1 MFDRFYIPI
10 LLYKWFGI
18 QGQLEIQSIKMPPED
33 PADSTKASTSS
44 RQYGQETQLWSKFI
58 YYFMT
63 ISKLIK

>member
-44 RQYGQETQLWSKFI
+44 RQ
-58 YYFMT
+58 
-63 ISKLIK
+63 